1 MATKSDIEKRP
12 SVADTENGR
21 LADVG
26 YVPELKVSSPTY
38 LSLRSG

>member
-12 SVADTENGR
+12 SVADTENGP

-26 YVPELKVSSPTY
+26 HAPELKVSYATY
-38 LSLRSG
+38 LSLTFG